1 MKITRK
7 AQKIGTLWSAVQ
19 VGATFEIEGYVYLK
33 IKDIWSG
40 EECYNAVFLDSGG
53 VATFDDD
60 EYVHLVNAE
69 LIITE

>member
-19 VGATFEIEGYVYLK
+19 VGATFELEGCVYLK

-40 EECYNAVFLDSGG
+40 KERYNAVFLDNGG
-53 VATFDDD
+53 VTNFDDG

-69 LIITE
+69 LIILE

>member
-19 VGATFEIEGYVYLK
+19 VGATFEFEGCFYLK
-33 IKDIWSG
+33 IEDTWSG
-40 EECYNAVFLDSGG
+40 EERFDAVFLDSGF
-53 VATFDDD
+53 VTSFDDG